1 MGLRD
6 TKIYG
11 LPAFYALP
19 YSEFFL
25 LKKEVC
31 IRER

>member
-11 LPAFYALP
+11 LPAFYTLP

-25 LKKEVC
+25 LKEVC